1 MNYHVFEITK
11 NSKKEISVIE
21 ADYFDEACVKYV
33 SGQIKYHFEFPA
45 DHHTGE
51 TRCFWEYTEH
61 DDFRLICSY
70 KDLCEYLGVDMLS
83 KYLSS
88 KQGKLLGYFCDCF
101 TLELTRYVEETKT
114 NISKPIK
121 FPFTPCEFEFV
132 LRQLSD
138 GEE

>member
-1 MNYHVFEITK
+1 MNYHVFERTNYGRRYIDVMK
-11 NSKKEISVIE
+11 ANS
-21 ADYFDEACVKYV
+21 YDEACQKFAKRE
-33 SGQIKYHFEFPA
+33 ILYHFEFCTQN
-45 DHHTGE
+45 HNT
-51 TRCFWEYTEH
+51 TKTFWKYTEH

-70 KDLCEYLGVDMLS
+70 KDLCEYLGVDELG

-88 KQGKLLGYFCDCF
+88 KQGKLLGYCCDCI